1 MPHGHIA
8 LLGAFGYISIAF
20 LYMTARANS
29 MAKGLVW
36 NEKITKYGFWSL
48 TIGVLL
54 FALPTFFIGME
65 QTQAASEMGYFY
77 TRTRAALAET
87 DGWMWFRILPD
98 TLMLL
103 GGGAVLFDLTTKIYF
118 SKKEVAA

>member
-20 LYMTARANS
+20 LYMTTRANA

-36 NEKITKYGFWSL
+36 NEKITKLSFWSL

-54 FALPTFFIGME
+54 FALPTFIIGME
-65 QTQAASEMGYFY
+65 QTQTASELGYFY
-77 TRTRAALAET
+77 TRTRAAIADM

-98 TLMLL
+98 SLMLL
-103 GGGAVLFDLTTKIYF
+103 GGGGVLYDLTTKLFF
-118 SKKEVAA
+118 SKK